1 LLLPRAFDDLEVDH
15 QKVESASVPMEL
27 QHAVEQALQTDDL
40 TSAFGQW
47 SKHAEESLRQATVEG
62 SHPGR
67 RYLGRACQPVP
78 VKRCLAAPRFKQ
90 GRPTDFRVQE
100 PSVALKVRQ
109 TQKQGR
115 RLQTLERLMRKAT
128 GPCPR
133 AIIQEAHQVWDVI
146 VHATGFGKSFP
157 HWVVTQA
164 QLTWQDFP
172 SISQVLRL
180 KEAVMAYSNRCC
192 SHAWQRKKLL
202 FNEQVE
208 RSWSAEG
215 GSLPFRLLK
224 DTHKPPVNDVTI
236 HLPLRL
242 APQRWSPVGKA
253 WIQVLNPQ
261 DFPLGCVLYGD
272 SAEVK
277 IIDKQAD
284 SLQFDRLLSRKEASS
299 LFRSFVSAEPEVWT
313 DHFLSQWSTYW
324 NRPTVEDDA
333 IQEVM
338 QAMPNFPQMVF
349 PPLQLQDW
357 KRALRSARKRTM
369 RGADGWSV
377 QELLWLSDEF
387 TSLLLRIFQRA
398 EQLACCPEQLST
410 WVLVLLRKTDDA
422 CPGWSLIRPITIAG
436 ISYRIWSRVR
446 TAQFMRHAKEI
457 SEPLVSPRLSTRAIW
472 TFLSDLISRK
482 VAAQGSLAGLV
493 LDITKCFNILDRRLL
508 RALMIHFGFPALVVD
523 AWMAMLGQLNRTV
536 LVEGSVYGKASSITG
551 HP

>member
-1 LLLPRAFDDLEVDH
+1 
-15 QKVESASVPMEL
+15 
-27 QHAVEQALQTDDL
+27 
-40 TSAFGQW
+40 
-47 SKHAEESLRQATVEG
+47 
-62 SHPGR
+62 
-67 RYLGRACQPVP
+67 
-78 VKRCLAAPRFKQ
+78 
-90 GRPTDFRVQE
+90 
-100 PSVALKVRQ
+100 VRQ

-133 AIIQEAHQVWDVI
+133 AIIQEAHQVWDAI

-180 KEAVMAYSNRCC
+180 KEAVMAYSNKCC

-349 PPLQLQDW
+349 RLCNYRTGNVHCDPHANVLCEGLMVGQFRTCSGSLTNSPAYCFAFSSEPSNWLAGRNSFPLGGVAQESGRCMPWLVFDSAHHHCRYLLQD
-357 KRALRSARKRTM
+357 L
-369 RGADGWSV
+369 
-377 QELLWLSDEF
+377 
-387 TSLLLRIFQRA
+387 
-398 EQLACCPEQLST
+398 EQGQN
-410 WVLVLLRKTDDA
+410 
-422 CPGWSLIRPITIAG
+422 RPI
-436 ISYRIWSRVR
+436 Y
-446 TAQFMRHAKEI
+446 
-457 SEPLVSPRLSTRAIW
+457 
-472 TFLSDLISRK
+472 
-482 VAAQGSLAGLV
+482 AA
-493 LDITKCFNILDRRLL
+493 C
-508 RALMIHFGFPALVVD
+508 
-523 AWMAMLGQLNRTV
+523 
-536 LVEGSVYGKASSITG
+536 
-551 HP
+551 

>member
-1 LLLPRAFDDLEVDH
+1 MEVTHTNDLDSHAVLIGNYDFPSCNPPVWKLLLPRAFDDLEVDH

-90 GRPTDFRVQE
+90 GRPTDFRAQE

-180 KEAVMAYSNRCC
+180 KEAVMAYSNKCC

-313 DHFLSQWSTYW
+313 DHFLSHWSTYW

-349 PPLQLQDW
+349 RLCNYRTGNVHCDPHANVLCEGLMVGQFRTCSGSLTNSPAYCFAFSSEPSNRLAVRNSFPLGSW
-357 KRALRSARKRTM
+357 CCSGKRTM
-369 RGADGWSV
+369 
-377 QELLWLSDEF
+377 
-387 TSLLLRIFQRA
+387 
-398 EQLACCPEQLST
+398 
-410 WVLVLLRKTDDA
+410 
-422 CPGWSLIRPITIAG
+422 
-436 ISYRIWSRVR
+436 
-446 TAQFMRHAKEI
+446 H
-457 SEPLVSPRLSTRAIW
+457 
-472 TFLSDLISRK
+472 
-482 VAAQGSLAGLV
+482 
-493 LDITKCFNILDRRLL
+493 
-508 RALMIHFGFPALVVD
+508 ALVG
-523 AWMAMLGQLNRTV
+523 L
-536 LVEGSVYGKASSITG
+536 
-551 HP
+551 